1 MLASDPAYGGLAAT
15 LPVPWRQGEHVAIIG
30 QTGSGKTTLEAELL
44 RLRDHVVVAR
54 TKSDSVTFDG
64 YEKTQRASA
73 MDRLDARRL
82 VLQPQRGRQAAE
94 IWDAIEKAWRQGG
107 WTVAIDELFYV
118 HTKLRLGDEVDM
130 LLTQGRGK
138 KITTVVGMQ
147 RPSRVSR
154 FALSEVTHAFVFT
167 IEGRDAKQIIGQ
179 ALSPRLAEVALQ
191 LRKYEF
197 AYYYRPDRFI
207 VRGYTQTLGSIVRK
221 G

>member
-1 MLASDPAYGGLAAT
+1 MAS
-15 LPVPWRQGEHVAIIG
+15 LPIPWRQGEHVAIIG
-30 QTGSGKTTLEAELL
+30 QTGSGKTTLETRLL
-44 RLRDHVVVAR
+44 PLRDHVVVFR
-54 TKSDSVTFDG
+54 TKSDSIRFDG
-64 YEKTQRASA
+64 YETIERAA
-73 MDRLDARRL
+73 GMDRLDVRRL
-82 VLQPQRGRQAAE
+82 VLRPKRGHQAAE
-94 IWDAIEKAWRQGG
+94 IYDAIERAWRQGG
-107 WTVAIDELFYV
+107 WTVAVDELFYV
-118 HTKLRLGDEVDM
+118 HTKLRLGDDVDM

-191 LRKYEF
+191 LRKFEF
-197 AYYYRPDRFI
+197 AYYYRPDRLI
-207 VRGYTQTLGSIVRK
+207 VRGYAQGLADIIRK

>member
-1 MLASDPAYGGLAAT
+1 MPLSDTPRAIGV
-15 LPVPWRQGEHVAIIG
+15 PVPWRQGEHVAIIG
-30 QTGSGKTTLEAELL
+30 QTGSGKTTLEEKLL
-44 RLRDHVVVAR
+44 LLRDHVIVAR
-54 TKSDSVTFDG
+54 TKSDSVKFDG
-64 YEKTQRASA
+64 YEKIKRASG
-73 MDRLDARRL
+73 MDRLDIRRL
-82 VLQPQRGRQAAE
+82 VLQPERGHQAVE
-94 IWDAIEKAWRQGG
+94 IWEMIEKAWRQGG

-118 HTKLRLGDEVDM
+118 HTKLRLGDDVDM

-138 KITTVVGMQ
+138 KLTTVVGMQ

-179 ALSPRLAEVALQ
+179 ALSPRLSDVALQ

-207 VRGYTQTLGSIVRK
+207 VRGYTQTLDNIIRK